1 MRRYAGNGVLAEAA
15 TRTGADMM
23 TASGYYG
30 PMRATDADRD
40 KVHAVLQAA
49 YADGRLTWDEFDA
62 RSTQLIESKTYAQLS
77 ALTADLRRPVPYQ
90 PQYAQRPFGPS
101 SRINGLAGVSLG
113 FGIGQIII
121 PIFGAIIAIITGH
134 VARGQIRRTG
144 EHGDGLAIAGL
155 VLGYIGILI
164 PILLIVLAAVAA
176 GSGGHAVVVHP
187 GPPPPPPPP
196 GP

>member
-1 MRRYAGNGVLAEAA
+1 MG
-15 TRTGADMM
+15 TGADMM

-90 PQYAQRPFGPS
+90 PQYVQRPFGPS
-101 SRINGLAGVSLG
+101 SRTNGLAGVSLG
-113 FGIGQIII
+113 FGLGQIIV
-121 PIFGAIIAIITGH
+121 PIFGAIIAIVTGH

-144 EHGDGLAIAGL
+144 ENGDGLAIAGL

-164 PILLIVLAAVAA
+164 PILLVVLGVVLGSA
-176 GSGGHAVVVHP
+176 SGGGHIQVGHP
-187 GPPPPPPPP
+187 GP
-196 GP
+196 